1 RMKAIDTS
9 NIAISAHMLV
19 LDIISEYPETEAVFR
34 SYDEQVGE
42 CICCQML
49 FETVQ
54 YMTEKYQLDLPELLE
69 KLNSVVTD

>member
-1 RMKAIDTS
+1 MNAIDTGS
-9 NIAISAHMLV
+9 MAISAHMSV
-19 LDIISEYPETEAVFR
+19 LDIISEYPEAEAIFR
-34 SYDEQVGE
+34 SYDEQVGG

-54 YMTEKYQLDLPELLE
+54 DIVEKYQLNLPELLD